1 MRKGELI
8 FQEKTHYNIFFVN
21 NIYKKS
27 YSFICET
34 FCGWRLFM
42 VEIVK
47 LKNGVTIVLE
57 RISFVRSVSFGIF
70 VKNGSRNETEKTN
83 GISHFIEHMMFKG
96 TEKRT
101 AKQIADD
108 IDSIGG
114 QINAYTTKEYTCYY
128 TRTLDTHFN
137 VAFDVLK
144 DMYFNSLF
152 SDEDIKKERK
162 VIIEEINM
170 YEDTPEELGYD
181 LLQSEIWKGNSIGYP
196 ILGTVKSISEFNEN
210 IIKEYYKEHYRP
222 DNTVL
227 ALAGNFDRDAVVYEI
242 DKYFGKFQTSRPSE
256 SDEIYSKPEYFK
268 SIVRKEKDIE
278 QTHLTLCFPGVQSG
292 SDESYILA
300 IVNTVFGGGMSSK
313 LFQKIREEHGL
324 AYTVYS
330 FLSNFVD
337 TGLFSVYAGLNP
349 NQFDQV
355 YSLILKEISD
365 FKREKITETQ
375 LVKIKEQLKSN
386 FILSL
391 ESSSSRASNIGRSML
406 ILNKV
411 NEVDD
416 IIRKVDKITL
426 EQVYVLIDKIF
437 NLDNLSVSVVGRNI
451 EKLNV

>member
-1 MRKGELI
+1 
-8 FQEKTHYNIFFVN
+8 
-21 NIYKKS
+21 
-27 YSFICET
+27 
-34 FCGWRLFM
+34 M
-42 VEIVK
+42 VEVVK
-47 LKNGVTIVLE
+47 LKNGITIVLE
-57 RISFVRSVSFGIF
+57 KISFVRSVSFGIF
-70 VKNGSRNETEKTN
+70 VKNGSRNESEKTN

-96 TEKRT
+96 TKKRT

-108 IDSIGG
+108 IDSVGG

-152 SDEDIKKERK
+152 SDDDIKKERK

-170 YEDTPEELGYD
+170 YEDTPEEVGYD

-196 ILGTVKSISEFNEN
+196 ILGTVKSISEFNED
-210 IIKEYYKEHYRP
+210 IIKGYYKEHYRP

-227 ALAGNFDRDAVVYEI
+227 ALAGNFDRDMVIDEI
-242 DKYFGKFQTSRPSE
+242 DKYFGNFESLSLSE
-256 SDEIYSKPEYFK
+256 SENVYHIPEYFK
-268 SIVRKEKDIE
+268 SSIKKEKDIE
-278 QTHLTLCFPGVQSG
+278 QVHLTLCFPGVQSG

-300 IVNTVFGGGMSSK
+300 IVNTIFGGGMSSK

-337 TGLFSVYAGLNP
+337 TGLFSIYSGLNP
-349 NQFDQV
+349 SQFDQV

-365 FKREKITETQ
+365 FKKEKITEAQ
-375 LVKIKEQLKSN
+375 LLKTKEQLKSN

-416 IIRKVDKITL
+416 IIKKVDKITL
-426 EQVYVLIDKIF
+426 EQVYSIIDKIF
-437 NLDNLSVSVVGRNI
+437 DLNNLSVSVVGRNV
-451 EKLNV
+451 EKFNV